1 MRLATALSATA
12 LAVAVLG
19 STPIG
24 EAARSLVLPPKSVGP
39 AQLKPDAVTSG
50 KVKNGSLLAVDFKQG
65 QLPTGPAGPPGPA
78 GQAGGKG
85 DKGDRGER
93 GEPATRLWM
102 TINDNGSVAR
112 ESGGEFAS
120 RAATGQYFVTFDRDV
135 SQCAW
140 LVTARVGYARVRE
153 QPSPRSVFV
162 EIREDYPLGL
172 SDSLFHIGAFC

>member
-12 LAVAVLG
+12 LAVSVLG

-24 EAARSLVLPPKSVGP
+24 EAAREAVLPTKSVGT
-39 AQLKPDAVTSG
+39 AQLKPDAVTTG

-65 QLPTGPAGPPGPA
+65 QMPVGPVGPAGPAGPA
-78 GQAGGKG
+78 GE
-85 DKGDRGER
+85 KGDRGDR

-102 TINDNGSVAR
+102 TVNDNGSVAR
-112 ESGGEFAS
+112 ESGGESAS
-120 RAATGQYFVTFDRDV
+120 RAATGQYFVTFERDV

-140 LVTARVGYARVRE
+140 LVTARLGHARVRE

-162 EIREDYPLGL
+162 EIREDHPLGL